1 MQRNGNVLLYKK
13 TRHTYIK
20 KCLKVHKMPRPTKLC
35 GITALS
41 KPLQLSIVPVENTSI
56 SRFADTDT
64 QYRLKYSAKTMLH
77 SVQNS
82 TH

>member
-35 GITALS
+35 GITAFS

-56 SRFADTDT
+56 SRFADTNT
-64 QYRLKYSAKTMLH
+64 QYKY
-77 SVQNS
+77 
-82 TH
+82 